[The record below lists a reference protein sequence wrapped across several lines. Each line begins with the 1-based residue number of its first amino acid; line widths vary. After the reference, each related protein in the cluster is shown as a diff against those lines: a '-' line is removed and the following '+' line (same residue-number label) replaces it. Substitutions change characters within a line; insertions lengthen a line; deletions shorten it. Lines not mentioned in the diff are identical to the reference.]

1 MKIVID
7 SYIPYIKGV
16 LDGVAEVTYLP
27 FREITPEAVRDADA
41 LVVRTRTRCDGQLLA
56 GSRVKFIA
64 SATIGYDHIDAAYCR
79 AHGIGWTNAPG
90 CNALSVVQYVASA
103 LSFLSL
109 RRGWPLAGRT
119 LGVVGVGA
127 VGSRVAAWGER
138 LGMRVLRNDPPRAR
152 REGCAGFATLQQVC
166 EEADIVTFHTLLNRE
181 GEDAT
186 YYLGNDAFFRA
197 LRRRPVVVNA
207 ARGEIVETAAL
218 LRALDEG
225 RVADVVID
233 CWEHE
238 PDVDH
243 TLLDR
248 AALATPHIAG
258 YSADG
263 KANAAMQSVRAVSR
277 FFGLGLD
284 DWMPD
289 GLPAPYDIDREELA
303 DVRDFFLRTYDIEAD
318 SRRLKEHP
326 EQFEQLRSNYPFR
339 REPVAY
345 LDGQG
350 GALMEEVKR
359 IWTGL

>member
-16 LDGVAEVTYLP
+16 FDNQAETLYLP
-27 FREITPEAVRDADA
+27 FREITADAVRDADA
-41 LVVRTRTRCDGQLLA
+41 LIVRTRTRCDERLLA
-56 GSRVKFIA
+56 GSKVKFIA

-79 AHGIGWTNAPG
+79 ANGIEWTNAPG

-103 LSFLSL
+103 LSLLSL
-109 RRGWPLAGRT
+109 RDGFCLADKT

-127 VGSRVAAWGER
+127 VGSQVAALAER
-138 LGMRVLRNDPPRAR
+138 LGMRVLLNDPPRAR
-152 REGCAGFATLQQVC
+152 REGPDGFVSLRQVC

-186 YYLGNDAFFRA
+186 YYLANADFFGA
-197 LRRRPVVVNA
+197 LRRKPIIVNA
-207 ARGEIVETAAL
+207 ARGEIVETKAL
-218 LRALDEG
+218 LDAIDRGL
-225 RVADVVID
+225 VSDVVLD

-238 PDVDH
+238 PDIDR
-243 TLLDR
+243 TLLEKTV
-248 AALATPHIAG
+248 LATPHIAG

-284 DWMPD
+284 DWTVES
-289 GLPAPYDIDREELA
+289 LPAPYVIDLNRLT
-303 DVRDFFLRTYDIEAD
+303 DVREFFLQTYDIEAD

-326 EQFEQLRSNYPFR
+326 EHFEQLRSNYPFR
-339 REPVAY
+339 REPKAY
-345 LDGQG
+345 LDEN
-350 GALMEEVKR
+350 AFNRLIKKS
-359 IWTGL
+359 L